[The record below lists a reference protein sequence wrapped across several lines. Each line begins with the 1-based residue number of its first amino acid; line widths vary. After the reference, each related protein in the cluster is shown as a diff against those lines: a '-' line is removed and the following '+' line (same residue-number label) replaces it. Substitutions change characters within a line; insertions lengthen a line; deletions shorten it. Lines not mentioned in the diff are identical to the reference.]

1 MEQMELRAHSRKL
14 VGKKVRFLRRQG
26 ITPVHLFG
34 HNIESLAL
42 QCDTG
47 QLEQLL
53 MRAGRTEL
61 VGLKLDGAKKLRS
74 AVVREVKRDALSGGL
89 VHVDFYQVSMEEKIK
104 VEVPIVLVG
113 EAPAL
118 KSKGYILSHELD
130 SLHIECLPD
139 RIPASVQVDTS
150 SLAEEGQGIHVQDIV
165 LGEGITV
172 LDDPEHVI
180 VKVSVLRI
188 EKIEVVEKVAEV
200 AEVAVEAAEGA
211 PSPEG
216 ESKEEKRGKGERP
229 TNR

>member
-53 MRAGRTEL
+53 MRARRTKL

-74 AVVREVKRDALSGGL
+74 AVVREVERNALSGGL

-118 KSKGYILSHELD
+118 MSKGNILSHELD
-130 SLHIECLPD
+130 TLHIECLPD
-139 RIPASVQVDTS
+139 RIPASVQVDVS
-150 SLAEEGQGIHVQDIV
+150 SLAEEDQGIHVQDIA

-180 VKVSVLRI
+180 VKVSVLHI

-200 AEVAVEAAEGA
+200 AVEAAEGT

-216 ESKEEKRGKGERP
+216 ESKEEERSKGDWP

>member
-1 MEQMELRAHSRKL
+1 
-14 VGKKVRFLRRQG
+14 
-26 ITPVHLFG
+26 
-34 HNIESLAL
+34 
-42 QCDTG
+42 
-47 QLEQLL
+47 
-53 MRAGRTEL
+53 
-61 VGLKLDGAKKLRS
+61 
-74 AVVREVKRDALSGGL
+74 
-89 VHVDFYQVSMEEKIK
+89 
-104 VEVPIVLVG
+104 
-113 EAPAL
+113 
-118 KSKGYILSHELD
+118 
-130 SLHIECLPD
+130 LHIECLPD